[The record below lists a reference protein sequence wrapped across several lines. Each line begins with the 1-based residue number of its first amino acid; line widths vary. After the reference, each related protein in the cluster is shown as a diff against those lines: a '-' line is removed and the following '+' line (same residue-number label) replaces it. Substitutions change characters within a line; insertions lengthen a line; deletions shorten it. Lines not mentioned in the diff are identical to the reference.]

1 VRLAKPP
8 MFQLTTRFASV
19 ALVVFKVSHPI
30 LYEHHDD
37 KIIMIMIMK
46 NTKSRKLPS
55 MGSLWFCGC
64 ECVLFFFFLLSLV
77 MRHMVYIFH
86 GLFVRCWI
94 SWNASNSIDIY
105 M

>member
-64 ECVLFFFFLLSLV
+64 ECVLFFFLLVIPCDAS
-77 MRHMVYIFH
+77 H
-86 GLFVRCWI
+86 GLLFPWIVRSLLDFVECFQF
-94 SWNASNSIDIY
+94 N
-105 M
+105 